1 LLQDAVERLESK
13 EKIEKKLDREE
24 LQTRLICLIHSSF
37 VDPDPDLVDL

>member
-24 LQTRLICLIHSSF
+24 LQTPLIFLFIAVLWIRRISN
-37 VDPDPDLVDL
+37 L